1 MKLQFEIDDRFA
13 KELKDTCMLFNGIDL
28 DNTEEIGCSVALLNH
43 DAFICKGFLKNG
55 CPLKLIEE

>member
-28 DNTEEIGCSVALLNH
+28 DNTGECRQCGEDDGGACEE
-43 DAFICKGFLKNG
+43 
-55 CPLKLIEE
+55 